1 MAIAYFIFWVFTVN
15 IFFCSSW
22 FVAYIYTFSSKQSS
36 KMDGENAI
44 KSSLILLK
52 NVVFESYLPRW
63 RPHACEILALYFDS
77 LLYVSFFSV
86 LPLQY
91 TYENSH
97 PNIGP
102 KMTHCM
108 KKNGHILLHF
118 WSLISKMRVTCM
130 SLACFTFSTFPL
142 NGFFLSSLVMAYICT
157 FPSWQ
162 RLKKCKLLV
171 KVKE

>member
-1 MAIAYFIFWVFTVN
+1 MLKNGLLKLNFQDEGHLYANWMFYILTIYCKSFLFQSLGCGLRMHIPILTEVQNGRILCQKKVVFWWTKVSFWCLFSEIKGTCMAIAYFIFWVFTVN

-86 LPLQY
+86 LPL
-91 TYENSH
+91 
-97 PNIGP
+97 
-102 KMTHCM
+102 
-108 KKNGHILLHF
+108 
-118 WSLISKMRVTCM
+118 
-130 SLACFTFSTFPL
+130 
-142 NGFFLSSLVMAYICT
+142 
-157 FPSWQ
+157 
-162 RLKKCKLLV
+162 
-171 KVKE
+171 